1 MINLDYYCMKYG
13 QKISNIQE
21 GQETK
26 KQKEHLN
33 NIRKALGVL
42 KEDGVYAMFLWLEH
56 KDKGDIRKNGFLPL
70 LNDEDDIKELFI
82 DKNDSFSSD
91 FESMCSKIQE
101 IAKEK
106 NLDKLLLFKKLLE
119 RTLTYALYHTKVR
132 AGE

>member
-1 MINLDYYCMKYG
+1 MINLDYYCMKHG
-13 QKISNIQE
+13 QKIGSIQG
-21 GQETK
+21 GQEIK

-56 KDKGDIRKNGFLPL
+56 KDKGDVRKNGLLPL
-70 LNDEDDIKELFI
+70 LNEENDIKELFI
-82 DKNDSFSSD
+82 DKNDCFPNT
-91 FESMCSKIQE
+91 FEGMCSKIQE
-101 IAKEK
+101 IAGE
-106 NLDKLLLFKKLLE
+106 LDKLLLFKKILE

>member
-13 QKISNIQE
+13 QKIGSMQ
-21 GQETK
+21 GDQETK

-70 LNDEDDIKELFI
+70 LNDENDVKELFI
-82 DKNDSFSSD
+82 DKNDSFPSG
-91 FESMCSKIQE
+91 FEGLCSKIQE
-101 IAKEK
+101 IAK
-106 NLDKLLLFKKLLE
+106 NLDKLLLFKSLLE

-132 AGE
+132 VGE